1 MGKIKSLIE
10 FFKNLDSKLGDL
22 VALTEPSNYK
32 TLLDIASKLYDDEV
46 SHYRYLEDK
55 SARFLTFITF
65 LLPSTLTILYWLY
78 SSNSSLF
85 NPYVVLSISLALSA
99 IIISLVFVFASYSLL
114 PKPVLIISQKTID
127 EAGYENFNSI
137 YLSFIKAYNDS
148 VDKHRV
154 TNKKKADRLDYAYK
168 FLIAYA
174 VFTFIT
180 GIFIAISFFFSI

>member
-1 MGKIKSLIE
+1 MKIIN

-46 SHYRYLEDK
+46 LHYRYLEDK

-65 LLPSTLTILYWLY
+65 LLPSTLTVFYWLY
-78 SSNSSLF
+78 SNNNGLF
-85 NPYVVLSISLALSA
+85 NPYVVLFICLALSA
-99 IIISLVFVFASYSLL
+99 IIVSLVFVFASYSLL
-114 PKPVLIISQKTID
+114 PKPVLIISQKNID

-137 YLSFIKAYNDS
+137 YLSFIKAYNES
-148 VDKHRV
+148 VDKHRII
-154 TNKKKADRLDYAYK
+154 NKKKADRLDYAYK
-168 FLIAYA
+168 LLIAYA

-180 GIFIAISFFFSI
+180 GIFIAISFFFNI